1 MLNELLEYEQ
11 YTYVFKSDL
20 DQNYKRLKHGTL
32 TNQLSGIERAM
43 KIIAAYY
50 LYKDDSQPLEAQR
63 KTAKYALGFWCGI
76 PTAEM
81 LDHKKEFAEINLWL
95 LKYINSV
102 FIKIKVLELCNT
114 IIRNSLIKD
123 SKKQKLCDEPD
134 RRTDPDGEQAQE
146 VVRLPEIRRQC
157 IPAERDR

>member
-81 LDHKKEFAEINLWL
+81 LDHKKEFAEINLSIL
-95 LKYINSV
+95 FPNPR
-102 FIKIKVLELCNT
+102 KIICSYYFRVSENLNT
-114 IIRNSLIKD
+114 KIR
-123 SKKQKLCDEPD
+123 
-134 RRTDPDGEQAQE
+134 A
-146 VVRLPEIRRQC
+146 
-157 IPAERDR
+157 